1 LIIVAYGSPTASEE
15 TLVVSSS
22 AIGITADLCGDGNE
36 TGALCQVLDQ
46 SVYVTFNGPLKTP
59 DSGDFLFTAGTI
71 FYVRVAN
78 RVRFIRVTTDAR
90 VKVQAME

>member
-1 LIIVAYGSPTASEE
+1 MIVVAYGSPTSSEE
-15 TLVVSSS
+15 TITVSSA
-22 AIGITADLCGDGNE
+22 AIGITANLCGPGNE
-36 TGALCQVLDQ
+36 KGALCQVLDE

-59 DSGDFLFTAGTI
+59 DSGDFLFAAGTI

-78 RVRFIRVTTDAR
+78 RVRFLRVTADAR